1 MLQVAKQI
9 GQLSRRLDEAILS
22 TGAIVLLPSDVL
34 CDQARCVTRF
44 DGISLY
50 RDVGHVTQLGSRL
63 LVKRLGLKAILNPQ
77 SVPR

>member
-34 CDQARCVTRF
+34 CD
-44 DGISLY
+44 
-50 RDVGHVTQLGSRL
+50 
-63 LVKRLGLKAILNPQ
+63 
-77 SVPR
+77 